1 MVEHESKRD
10 SGRNREDTEGGGVLS
25 LRRPVILSG
34 LLGALAAVALVGFI
48 SLGESFARPGD
59 DNGESGGKKAKNV
72 ILLIGDGMDE
82 QQITAARNYELGA
95 DGRFALDTLRYTGDK
110 TTYSITPAGEPDYTP
125 ESASTATA
133 WSTGSKT
140 VDGRISTDRNDKDL
154 HPTILELA
162 KSKGLKTGNVSTAEL
177 TDATPAAQMAHV
189 ANRSCQGPQNM
200 GACPQDR
207 KSAGGPGSIAE
218 QSIDNRVD
226 VLLGGGAARYD
237 QPITEGPDAG
247 QTVSQDAAED
257 GYQVVRNEG
266 ELAAVRPG
274 QRVLGLFN
282 AGNQTQEWTGQPA
295 SNPPSGPQVCNEANR
310 DQKATP
316 EPSLSQQTQKAIDLL
331 GAKKSSKKGF
341 FLQVEGASIDKR
353 AHASDPCGQIG
364 ELVAFDK
371 AVKVALDYARKN
383 KDTQVMV
390 TGDHSHT
397 PQIIEDDSNPPGFAS
412 RLTTKEGQVE
422 TISYG
427 TGRTPSSQE
436 HTGAQI
442 RIAAEGPGAVNVLGL
457 IDDTDQYG
465 IMAGALGLNRGR

>member
-1 MVEHESKRD
+1 MIGNGLSGVRWAMVFS
-10 SGRNREDTEGGGVLS
+10 GVL
-25 LRRPVILSG
+25 
-34 LLGALAAVALVGFI
+34 GAALAVALIGLVG
-48 SLGESFARPGD
+48 LGQGLAQSRD
-59 DNGESGGKKAKNV
+59 DDDDDGGGRKAKNV

-110 TTYSITPAGEPDYTP
+110 TTYSVTESGEPDYTP

-133 WSTGSKT
+133 FSTGQKT
-140 VDGRISTDRNDKDL
+140 VDGRISTDRNDRDI

-162 KSKGLKTGNVSTAEL
+162 KSRGLKTGNVSTAEL

-189 ANRSCQGPQNM
+189 AARSCQGPRDM
-200 GACPQDR
+200 AACPQDR
-207 KSAGGPGSIAE
+207 KSVGGPGSIAE

-226 VLLGGGAARYD
+226 VLLGGGAQRYD

-247 QTVSQDAAED
+247 QTVAQDAAED
-257 GYQVVRNEG
+257 GYRVVRTEQ
-266 ELAAVRPG
+266 ELASVRPG

-282 AGNQTQEWTGQPA
+282 AGNQAQEWTGQLA

-310 DQKATP
+310 DQRATS
-316 EPSLSQQTQKAIDLL
+316 EPSLAQQTEKAIELL
-331 GAKKSSKKGF
+331 GARNRGQSKGF

-371 AVKVALDYARKN
+371 AVELALDYARQRG
-383 KDTQVMV
+383 DTQVMV
-390 TGDHSHT
+390 TGDHAHT
-397 PQIIEDDSNPPGFAS
+397 PQILEDDSNPPGFAS

-442 RIAAEGPGAVNVLGL
+442 RIAAEGPNAEEVTGL
-457 IDDTDQYG
+457 IDDTDQFG
-465 IMAGALGLNRGR
+465 IMAGAIGSRR

>member
-1 MVEHESKRD
+1 MVA
-10 SGRNREDTEGGGVLS
+10 
-25 LRRPVILSG
+25 SG
-34 LLGALAAVALVGFI
+34 LLGALAVVVLVAFV

-59 DNGESGGKKAKNV
+59 DDGGSGGKKAKNV

-110 TTYSITPAGEPDYTP
+110 TTYSVTAAGEPDYTP

-133 WSTGSKT
+133 FSTGSKT
-140 VDGRISTDRNDKDL
+140 VDGRISTDRNDRDL

-162 KSKGLKTGNVSTAEL
+162 KSRGLKTGNVATSEL

-189 ANRSCQGPQNM
+189 ASRSCQGPQNM
-200 GACPQDR
+200 QSCPQDR
-207 KSAGGPGSIAE
+207 KANGGPGSIAE

-247 QTVSQDAAED
+247 QTVAQDAAED
-257 GYQVVRNEG
+257 GYRVVRNEG

-282 AGNQTQEWTGQPA
+282 AGNQTQEWTGQLA

-316 EPSLSQQTQKAIDLL
+316 EPSLSQMTEKAIELL
-331 GAKKSSKKGF
+331 GSKNRGKGKGF

-371 AVKVALDYARKN
+371 AVKVALDYARQRG
-383 KDTQVMV
+383 DTQVMV

-397 PQIIEDDSNPPGFAS
+397 PQIIEAGSNPPGFAS

-427 TGRTPSSQE
+427 TGRTPSSQQ

-457 IDDTDQYG
+457 IDDTDQYD
-465 IMAGALGLNRGR
+465 IMAGALGLNRGRD

>member
-1 MVEHESKRD
+1 MRGPV
-10 SGRNREDTEGGGVLS
+10 VLS
-25 LRRPVILSG
+25 A
-34 LLGALAAVALVGFI
+34 LLGALAAVVLVGFV

-59 DNGESGGKKAKNV
+59 DDDDDRSGGGRKAKNV

-110 TTYSITPAGEPDYTP
+110 TTYSVTAAGEPDYTP

-140 VDGRISTDRNDKDL
+140 VDGRISTDRNDRDL

-162 KSKGLKTGNVSTAEL
+162 KSRGLKTGNVSTAEL

-189 ANRSCQGPQNM
+189 ASRSCQGPQNM
-200 GACPQDR
+200 QACPQDR
-207 KSAGGPGSIAE
+207 KSVGGPGSIAE

-257 GYQVVRNEG
+257 GYRVVRNEG

-282 AGNQTQEWTGQPA
+282 AGNQTQEWTGQLA

-316 EPSLSQQTQKAIDLL
+316 EPSLAQQTEKAIDLL
-331 GAKKSSKKGF
+331 GSKNRGSNKGF

-371 AVKVALDYARKN
+371 AVKVALDYARERG
-383 KDTQVMV
+383 DTQVMV

-436 HTGAQI
+436 HTGAEI

-457 IDDTDQYG
+457 IDDTDQYD
-465 IMAGALGLNRGR
+465 IMAGALGANRGRD